1 MVRPP
6 IEAALRCRLPG
17 IEKLGNGGDKL
28 GRRKPAWSK
37 GYCWELLRA
46 PIVCTVAGHVDD
58 GAPRGAAL
66 GRHAT
71 SSVRSATFGTAQH
84 SDPQVLRRRL

>member
-28 GRRKPAWSK
+28 GR
-37 GYCWELLRA
+37 L
-46 PIVCTVAGHVDD
+46 AGHVDD
-58 GAPRGAAL
+58 GKFRVDLSGAL
-66 GRHAT
+66 GDLPAVHPYRAA
-71 SSVRSATFGTAQH
+71 RAQAFSAWTEIAAA
-84 SDPQVLRRRL
+84 RLAA

>member
-28 GRRKPAWSK
+28 GRRKRLGQK
-37 GYCWELLRA
+37 D
-46 PIVCTVAGHVDD
+46 TVGNSCE
-58 GAPRGAAL
+58 PQSSAL
-66 GRHAT
+66 
-71 SSVRSATFGTAQH
+71 SPVM
-84 SDPQVLRRRL
+84 